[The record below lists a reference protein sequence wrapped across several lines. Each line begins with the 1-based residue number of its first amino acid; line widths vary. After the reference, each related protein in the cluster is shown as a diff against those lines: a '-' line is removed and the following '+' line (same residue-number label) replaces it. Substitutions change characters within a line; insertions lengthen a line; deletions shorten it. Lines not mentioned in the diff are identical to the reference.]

1 MAEGAP
7 PDNLMRWLVGGLV
20 AGALLLAV
28 ILGAYALGGRNSG
41 DSGAAAQTTVASTT
55 PGTAAPTTTAP
66 VDAAAGKVVFSQSCS
81 GCHLGDGTT
90 AGGVGPRLQ
99 GLGLTEDAITA
110 QVRNG
115 SGAMPGGLVE
125 GDDLRAVAA
134 YVLSI
139 QR

>member
-7 PDNLMRWLVGGLV
+7 ADNLVRWLVGGLA
-20 AGALLLAV
+20 AGAVLLAV

-41 DSGAAAQTTVASTT
+41 DSGAVAQTTSAATA
-55 PGTAAPTTTAP
+55 PGTTAPAPAAP

-81 GCHLGDGTT
+81 GCHLGDGTA
-90 AGGVGPRLQ
+90 AGGVGPKLQ
-99 GLGLTEDAITA
+99 GLGLTEEAITA
-110 QVRNG
+110 QIRNG
-115 SGAMPGGLVE
+115 GVAMPGGLVE

-134 YVLSI
+134 YVVSI